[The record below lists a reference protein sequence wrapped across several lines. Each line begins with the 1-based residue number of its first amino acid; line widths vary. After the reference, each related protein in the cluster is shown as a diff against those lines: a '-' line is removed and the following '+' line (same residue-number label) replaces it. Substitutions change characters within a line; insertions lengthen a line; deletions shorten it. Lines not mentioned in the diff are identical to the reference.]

1 MIKKKALIAVLITLL
16 LGTCMVFASCGGFD
30 AGAYVKE
37 SLDYVKTGN
46 ITDEYLKMTGMSME
60 EAQKEYDDSV
70 EKLVN
75 EMIDVV
81 GIDSYNT
88 EDNKQTVRD
97 FAKTMLASLRYDIS
111 EEVEEKDGS
120 YFVEV
125 NVYPVKAMLEMD
137 SYLHDEFT
145 PEWEK
150 KISSGSYKFTTKDQ
164 LMIDMMND
172 YMVRFTDK
180 IKNSEYGEPQTI
192 KLEVKFDKNE
202 DMYKVTD
209 DSIDKLLNT
218 AFGETFGE

>member
-1 MIKKKALIAVLITLL
+1 
-16 LGTCMVFASCGGFD
+16 
-30 AGAYVKE
+30 
-37 SLDYVKTGN
+37 
-46 ITDEYLKMTGMSME
+46 
-60 EAQKEYDDSV
+60 
-70 EKLVN
+70 
-75 EMIDVV
+75 
-81 GIDSYNT
+81 
-88 EDNKQTVRD
+88 
-97 FAKTMLASLRYDIS
+97 
-111 EEVEEKDGS
+111 
-120 YFVEV
+120 
-125 NVYPVKAMLEMD
+125 MLEMD